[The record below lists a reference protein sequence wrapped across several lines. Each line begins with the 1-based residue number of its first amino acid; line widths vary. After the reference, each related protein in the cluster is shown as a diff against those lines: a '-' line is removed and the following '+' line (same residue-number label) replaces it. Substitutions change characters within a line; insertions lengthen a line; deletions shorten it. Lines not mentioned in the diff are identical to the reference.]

1 MYINFNF
8 TFILDFFFPKRNPCR
23 LRAEVSGNL
32 YGVEF
37 PLTYIQLLFVPVK
50 VQIDFLFL
58 KRILFFFFVVIF
70 SSQQHQEHLQLRR
83 YGCCQSCKYEL
94 LTLSRFRQEKKK
106 NKTKNPKKLK
116 IVLVILYDGGGRYIY
131 YYSRDYSTDVC
142 FPIPSRRVHM
152 RGWFSF
158 SFLFLSFCGYSV
170 SYTVYYS
177 RDFPFTF
184 YSQEMSRLCRPS
196 TNVNNV
202 YAVYVRSVYICAVF
216 TFEEHPWLF
225 IHVQIACMSKY
236 SAHTPTHSQS
246 ENWKD

>member
-1 MYINFNF
+1 MPFLIFLSLSLSRLLLSF
-8 TFILDFFFPKRNPCR
+8 LFLLLFKSQLRVTVGVRLDSPPQESRASLHLGISSSQLPFFFPFFPPVLLLLLLLLYVHKLQFHLYFRFFFPKRNPCR

-58 KRILFFFFVVIF
+58 KRILFFFFLVIF

-131 YYSRDYSTDVC
+131 YYSTDVC

-152 RGWFSF
+152 RG
-158 SFLFLSFCGYSV
+158 
-170 SYTVYYS
+170 
-177 RDFPFTF
+177 
-184 YSQEMSRLCRPS
+184 
-196 TNVNNV
+196 
-202 YAVYVRSVYICAVF
+202 
-216 TFEEHPWLF
+216 
-225 IHVQIACMSKY
+225 
-236 SAHTPTHSQS
+236 
-246 ENWKD
+246 